1 MVTHNFET
9 LRRAVIAASVANGW
23 AQAVVEWQVVGCSR
37 GLKPP
42 VSSRLLAM
50 VCRPRGYVDRRR
62 GSAALMGVGV

>member
-37 GLKPP
+37 GLKSLRRGTGSP
-42 VSSRLLAM
+42 LLAGLE
-50 VCRPRGYVDRRR
+50 R
-62 GSAALMGVGV
+62 